1 MSDTDADAVKKRLYC
16 MLDELSEKHTV
27 DDGENAAVHEVVML
41 WRRLKDITAQKARY
55 MAARKRPHEAL
66 AAASS
71 GAPSQSALRIYTD
84 GACKAN
90 GSTRA
95 SAGWGVFCSDGS
107 EAFGK
112 VPGNATNQRAE
123 LCGGIVG
130 ILFAASSSA
139 ILHTD
144 SDYLYLGVTEESR
157 LATWAKNGWKTKAK
171 TTVANS
177 DLWTLIHKLLA
188 RRETAG
194 WPTIAFVHVPAHSG
208 IEGNERADRLAGR
221 GCTETKYTLL
231 NASDAQKETLRS
243 VLSQSFY
250 SDI

>member
-71 GAPSQSALRIYTD
+71 GAPSQSALMALAKQMGPRVRRLA
-84 GACKAN
+84 GAC
-90 GSTRA
+90 
-95 SAGWGVFCSDGS
+95 SAATAPKHSARCPATPRTSAQNSVAALSEFCLRRLL
-107 EAFGK
+107 
-112 VPGNATNQRAE
+112 P
-123 LCGGIVG
+123 
-130 ILFAASSSA
+130 A

-231 NASDAQKETLRS
+231 NASDAQKDTLRS